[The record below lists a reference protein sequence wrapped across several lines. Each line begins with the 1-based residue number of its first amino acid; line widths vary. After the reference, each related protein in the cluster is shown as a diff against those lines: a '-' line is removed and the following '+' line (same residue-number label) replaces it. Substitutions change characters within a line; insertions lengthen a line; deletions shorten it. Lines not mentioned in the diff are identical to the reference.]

1 MGLRFLVLITGD
13 LDCFLLTPGDGGCG
27 GVASRARLLSPAVFM
42 EPSLVCFSARF
53 WDALPPALGGGVSFL
68 PDDIRDGLVPVEA
81 LVPGEGVEAVPVAG
95 VPPGEALGFL
105 EVPVMALV
113 PGEGE
118 AAVPVAAV
126 PPGEALGFLEVPV
139 EALVPGE
146 GEAAVPVAAVPPG
159 EALGFL
165 EVPVMALVP
174 GEGEVAGEV
183 VPGEALANCFLPSGV
198 RRRRSSSASS
208 RAGFGLVMK

>member
-1 MGLRFLVLITGD
+1 MSPFNGPLTRDQAYKLRIKSFKILFKSVIRSAENLILGGRLDGLALLSLEHRGLG
-13 LDCFLLTPGDGGCG
+13 CFLLTPGSDGGCG

-53 WDALPPALGGGVSFL
+53 WDALPPALAGGVSFL

-118 AAVPVAAV
+118 
-126 PPGEALGFLEVPV
+126 
-139 EALVPGE
+139 
-146 GEAAVPVAAVPPG
+146 
-159 EALGFL
+159 
-165 EVPVMALVP
+165 
-174 GEGEVAGEV
+174 VAGEV
-183 VPGEALANCFLPSGV
+183 VAPGEALANCFLPSGV